1 MRNTILITLVSL
13 IIFSCKK
20 DTYST
25 TPQLTYKSVNTTHLF
40 PNQVIKFNLTV
51 TDAEGDIIDT
61 MYVQKVSLNCPASNF
76 SERVALPKF
85 PTNKNI
91 KTDILVSYSNGINNP
106 GYTTIA
112 SRCTYDD
119 SCYFRF
125 MIKDKANHKSDTVRS
140 ETIVVVAN

>member
-1 MRNTILITLVSL
+1 MRNTILIALVCFVFL
-13 IIFSCKK
+13 GCKK

-40 PNQVIKFNLTV
+40 PDQVIKFNLTV
-51 TDAEGDIIDT
+51 TDAEGDVIDT

-76 SERVALPKF
+76 SERVPIPKF
-85 PTNKNI
+85 ITNKNL
-91 KTDILVSYSNGINNP
+91 KADILVSYSNGINNP

-112 SRCTYDD
+112 SRCSYDD

-125 MIKDKANHKSDTVRS
+125 MIKDRANNKSDTVRS
-140 ETIVVVAN
+140 ETIVVVGN